1 MTDREI
7 ILSDIETLYLGNLG
21 TVEFD
26 LDLPHT
32 GKLGSQISWESDAP
46 HFLDAE
52 GHVTRPAYGRGNRIV
67 TLTATFAH
75 GDASEQHAYNVQ
87 VLEQNSD
94 FVVEHVAPIAVEGVA
109 DEATFLPD
117 AVSATTEDGRT
128 LALRVKWDESIERT
142 WAEVGS
148 YTAEGTIHGTDCRVT
163 AEVTI
168 AAEAAPRTAAEADVL
183 VRAEGMPCQRGRTL
197 MARRTF
203 SRAVRVRESPSFGTR
218 DGAAAASAH
227 EKPPGPRA

>member
-1 MTDREI
+1 M
-7 ILSDIETLYLGNLG
+7 
-21 TVEFD
+21 EFD

-94 FVVEHVAPIAVEGVA
+94 FVVEHVA

-183 VRAEGMPCQRGRTL
+183 VRAEGMPCR
-197 MARRTF
+197 
-203 SRAVRVRESPSFGTR
+203 
-218 DGAAAASAH
+218 
-227 EKPPGPRA
+227 

>member
-7 ILSDIETLYLGNLG
+7 VLSDIETLYLGNLG

-26 LDLPHT
+26 LDLPCT
-32 GKLGSQISWESDAP
+32 GKLGSQTSWEADAP

-109 DEATFLPD
+109 GEATFLPD

-148 YTAEGTIHGTDCRVT
+148 HAAEGTIHGTDCRVT

-183 VRAEGMPCQRGRTL
+183 VRAEGMPCR
-197 MARRTF
+197 
-203 SRAVRVRESPSFGTR
+203 
-218 DGAAAASAH
+218 
-227 EKPPGPRA
+227 